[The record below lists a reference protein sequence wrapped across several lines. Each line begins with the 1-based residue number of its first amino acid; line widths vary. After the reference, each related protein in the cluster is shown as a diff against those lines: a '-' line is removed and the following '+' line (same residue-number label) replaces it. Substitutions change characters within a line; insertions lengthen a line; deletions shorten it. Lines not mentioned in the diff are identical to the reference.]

1 MKKKLALVLCI
12 IFLMSTAIVAA
23 TYVKG
28 TVVGVKEG
36 KVLIEVGKDAK
47 KLSKGDKVKIEKE
60 ESEEMMAPSL
70 QGC

>member
-1 MKKKLALVLCI
+1 MKKKLALALGI
-12 IFLMSTAIVAA
+12 LFLMSTAIVAA

-28 TVVGVKEG
+28 TVEGVKDG